1 LAINRI
7 VARRPGGGAR
17 VNDNHDNLYQIELEK
32 VVGGYVLYRFYKKV
46 DDKVDTVLYT
56 VYLLHMRITLL
67 YLGAI
72 LNLLLAVRA
81 LLTRQPQLFWW
92 ALGCGLLL
100 ALAGVLA
107 EEGPS
112 EPL

>member
-1 LAINRI
+1 
-7 VARRPGGGAR
+7 
-17 VNDNHDNLYQIELEK
+17 
-32 VVGGYVLYRFYKKV
+32 
-46 DDKVDTVLYT
+46 
-56 VYLLHMRITLL
+56 MRITLL

-81 LLTRQPQLFWW
+81 LLTRQPSLFWW

-107 EEGPS
+107 EDGPGGQGDV
-112 EPL
+112 